1 MGDIGALLATGV
13 PPTGRGLFARGD
25 SIISGPWDF
34 VSIVSGARW
43 RELAAM
49 AQARGL
55 PHWFF
60 LGPSSW
66 RPESWR
72 DTVPTIVARARA
84 TGAQGIIADVEN
96 GWPDLDNDTRTR
108 ELTALGRKLA
118 DVSSETRVMVTSYP
132 GLPGLTTLARA
143 CGDRVVGN
151 VQIYGRG
158 SRDAA
163 VFQRWYDRW
172 SAAFGPRLTV
182 SVAGEGWSSVEPT
195 NLWLNEPGAFP
206 RYLASIPRSAG
217 GLVWYEGSD
226 IPAEHKRALASWN
239 PGGDTP
245 LGGAALAAAAFLTG
259 PVGIALLVLAL
270 VLVAAYFATR

>member
-1 MGDIGALLATGV
+1 MTDIGALLATGV

-25 SIISGPWDF
+25 SIIAGPWDF

-49 AQARGL
+49 AHARNL

-60 LGPSSW
+60 LGPSAW

-96 GWPDLDNDTRTR
+96 GWPELDNDTRAR

-118 DVSSETRVMVTSYP
+118 EVSNETRVMLTSYP
-132 GLPGLTTLARA
+132 GLPGLATLARA

-158 SRDAA
+158 SREAA

-172 SAAFGPRLTV
+172 AAAFGPRLTV
-182 SVAGEGWSSVEPT
+182 SVAGEGWSPE
-195 NLWLNEPGAFP
+195 NDWLNEPGAFP

-226 IPAEHKRALASWN
+226 IPEANKRALASWN
-239 PGGDTP
+239 PGGALP
-245 LGGAALAAAAFLTG
+245 LAGAAQAAVAFLTG
-259 PVGIALLVLAL
+259 PIGIALLVLVL
-270 VLVAAYFATR
+270 VLAAAFFATR